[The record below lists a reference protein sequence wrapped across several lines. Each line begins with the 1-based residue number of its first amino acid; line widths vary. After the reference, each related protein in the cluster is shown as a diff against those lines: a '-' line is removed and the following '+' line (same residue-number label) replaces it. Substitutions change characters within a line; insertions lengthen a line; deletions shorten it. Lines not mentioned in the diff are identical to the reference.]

1 MSLEDIY
8 SSKVKGRSVGGIP
21 TIGSAAPPI
30 IERDPNVRKLE
41 QDIFTRMHE
50 IVKPEPLQDTV
61 TPDAQIE
68 FVSLEQAIKELK
80 ELESG
85 N

>member
-8 SSKVKGRSVGGIP
+8 SQSVKGKAVRGLPS
-21 TIGSAAPPI
+21 IGSAAPPI

-41 QDIFTRMHE
+41 QDVFARMHE
-50 IVKPEPLQDTV
+50 IVKPEPLQEPNTA
-61 TPDAQIE
+61 TPDVE
-68 FVSLEQAIKELK
+68 FVSFEQALK
-80 ELESG
+80 ELQGS

>member
-8 SSKVKGRSVGGIP
+8 SNQVKGQSVRGLP
-21 TIGSAAPPI
+21 SIGSTAPPI

-41 QDIFTRMHE
+41 QDVFARMHE
-50 IVKPEPLQDTV
+50 IVKPEPLEQGHA
-61 TPDAQIE
+61 TPDIE
-68 FVSLEQAIKELK
+68 FVSFEQALRELQG
-80 ELESG
+80 S

>member
-8 SSKVKGRSVGGIP
+8 SQSVKGKAVKGLPS
-21 TIGSAAPPI
+21 IGSAAPPI

-41 QDIFTRMHE
+41 QDVFARMHE
-50 IVKPEPLQDTV
+50 IVKPEPLQEPNTV
-61 TPDAQIE
+61 TPDVE
-68 FVSLEQAIKELK
+68 FVSFEQALK
-80 ELESG
+80 ELQGS

>member
-8 SSKVKGRSVGGIP
+8 SQSVKGKAVGGIP
-21 TIGSAAPPI
+21 TVGSAAPPI

-41 QDIFTRMHE
+41 QDVFTRMHE
-50 IVKPEPLQDTV
+50 IVKPEPLQEPTA
-61 TPDAQIE
+61 TPDVE
-68 FVSLEQAIKELK
+68 FVSFEQALRELQG
-80 ELESG
+80 S

>member
-8 SSKVKGRSVGGIP
+8 SQSVKGKAVGGIP
-21 TIGSAAPPI
+21 SIGSAAPPI

-41 QDIFTRMHE
+41 QDVFARMHE
-50 IVKPEPLQDTV
+50 IVKPEVLEQGQAI
-61 TPDAQIE
+61 PDVE
-68 FVSLEQAIKELK
+68 FVSLEQAIKELQQMNN
-80 ELESG
+80 G